1 MLRNSKSNIIQVTIM
16 KKNEMNIYQAPEV
29 EILNLKIEGL
39 LCQSLDKGTEDVE
52 EGWGIELM

>member
-1 MLRNSKSNIIQVTIM
+1 M

-29 EILNLKIEGL
+29 EVLNLNIEGL